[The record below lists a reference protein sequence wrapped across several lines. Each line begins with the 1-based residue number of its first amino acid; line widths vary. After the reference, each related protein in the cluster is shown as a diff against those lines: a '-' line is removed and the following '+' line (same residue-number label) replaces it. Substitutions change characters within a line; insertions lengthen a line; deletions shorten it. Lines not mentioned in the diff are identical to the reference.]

1 VRFDRH
7 GDGVLETFYFNFVYA
22 PLRGLDGRVEGVL
35 VTAFDITDEIRARE
49 QMRQLRLEAE
59 SANRAKDQFLAMLS
73 HELRNPLAPV
83 VTALRLL
90 RHRGHQSSE
99 LEILERQTSH
109 LTRLVDDLLDVS
121 RITCGKIELRRSRIE
136 LAQAVDKALEIANP
150 LLEHGRHAVHLHG
163 LPHEGLAVEAD
174 PHRLAQIIANLL
186 TNAAKYSEAGRP
198 VTLHGRHEGGRVH
211 LVVRDQ
217 GVGIEPDMLER
228 VFDPFTQRPQTIE
241 RSQGGLGLGLAIARN
256 LAQLHGGS
264 LSARSAGP
272 GHGSEF
278 ELVLPGAGAPAP
290 AAPPVQGPEASAAG
304 GRRILMIDDNVDA
317 ALSMHELLKLLGHE
331 VQVAHTGA
339 AALDRA
345 QAFLPEIA
353 LVDIGLPDIDGY
365 EVARHLRELRPE
377 GLLLVAVTGYGLPA
391 DRERSA
397 LAGFRHHL
405 VKPIDLGALGALR
418 AAPPT

>member
-1 VRFDRH
+1 
-7 GDGVLETFYFNFVYA
+7 
-22 PLRGLDGRVEGVL
+22 
-35 VTAFDITDEIRARE
+35 
-49 QMRQLRLEAE
+49 
-59 SANRAKDQFLAMLS
+59 
-73 HELRNPLAPV
+73 
-83 VTALRLL
+83 LRLL

-121 RITCGKIELRRSRIE
+121 RITRGKIELRRSRIE

-150 LLEHGRHAVHLHG
+150 LLEHGSHAVHLHG
-163 LPHEGLAVEAD
+163 LPSEGLAVDAD
-174 PHRLAQIIANLL
+174 PHRLAQIISNLL
-186 TNAAKYSEAGRP
+186 TNAAKYSEPGRP
-198 VTLHGRHEGGRVH
+198 VTLHGRREGGQVH

-272 GHGSEF
+272 GNGSEF
-278 ELVLPGAGAPAP
+278 ELVLPAAGAPEP
-290 AAPPVQGPEASAAG
+290 AAAPTQLPDAAGG
-304 GRRILMIDDNVDA
+304 GRRILVVDDNVDA
-317 ALSMHELLKLLGHE
+317 ALSMHELLQLLGHE

-345 QAFLPEIA
+345 QAFGPEIA

-405 VKPIDLGALGALR
+405 VKPIDLGALGALL
-418 AAPPT
+418 AVPPT